1 MEVRTLI
8 FGKSRG
14 GQAKWWNRCP
24 DELAKGNRPP
34 LPLPG
39 VLKFRTNIL
48 RIRRICESGSLRTPN
63 MILCAYIQLG
73 STSSRLRAC
82 WIVTR
87 TCPRTCR
94 LQLTPPANPAL
105 SRHIQLYML
114 WHSYL
119 MFSTSQKTLTKD
131 WRFNNAWMMF
141 QWQVWVTFKLSHT
154 RSHQNEKKCH
164 IFCRP
169 AKRKI
174 TLARGKR
181 TWKNCLNN
189 VNILVLAW
197 VWPAKRKRT
206 LARGKRTWKNW
217 LAVDLD
223 LKLWSTMMV
232 CWHVT
237 RLSDSFGLSADS
249 RTSDPLGETFTI
261 WFANISRTFL
271 RLWPFCDS
279 WLL

>member
-1 MEVRTLI
+1 MKTLS
-8 FGKSRG
+8 GR
-14 GQAKWWNRCP
+14 
-24 DELAKGNRPP
+24 KGNRP

-63 MILCAYIQLG
+63 IYAHIFNLVVLAADWEPVESWLGRVRAPADCNWHLQPIQPSQDIYSCTYFDILIWCFLPHK
-73 STSSRLRAC
+73 R
-82 WIVTR
+82 
-87 TCPRTCR
+87 P
-94 LQLTPPANPAL
+94 
-105 SRHIQLYML
+105 
-114 WHSYL
+114 
-119 MFSTSQKTLTKD
+119 SQKIEGSIVLEWCLNK
-131 WRFNNAWMMF
+131 F

-189 VNILVLAW
+189 VKILVLAW

-206 LARGKRTWKNW
+206 LACGKRTWKNW

-223 LKLWSTMMV
+223 LKLLSTMMV

-261 WFANISRTFL
+261 WFKFANISRTFL